1 MITAPSSWIRHH
13 GANLVTLYPP
23 DGGGRI
29 RVFERVRPLVRMSA
43 IVTFVL
49 ERDPA
54 FRMRGVRD
62 ASALTTTEGEHAAW
76 VAITGT
82 RDDAASARFVGAVF
96 GDDFALVL
104 DALVVAPARAA
115 LIEATAREVLRGASL
130 GLGTRRRRY
139 RYSPPAGW
147 RGLPSG
153 LVAHWYPP
161 GFPGDAASIAV
172 APAEA
177 SSEDPTAVFEGMV
190 ASERARG
197 HELDGKILESG
208 LVTDGGL
215 RGRHWSFAV
224 RARAGVSHRELAAFS
239 AAPYLYSLRM
249 ESAGAHHDAHRA
261 IFAAVARSVQPVP
274 TPGEGH
280 AGLAAPS
287 SDLFAYL
294 LD

>member
-1 MITAPSSWIRHH
+1 M
-13 GANLVTLYPP
+13 
-23 DGGGRI
+23 
-29 RVFERVRPLVRMSA
+29 FERVRPLTRLSG

-62 ASALTTTEGEHAAW
+62 ASAMITTEGEHGAW

-82 RDDAASARFVGAVF
+82 RDDSASARFIGAVF
-96 GDDFALVL
+96 GDDFAVVI
-104 DALVVAPARAA
+104 DALVIAPARAA
-115 LIEATAREVLRGASL
+115 LIEATARELTRGVSL

-139 RYSPPAGW
+139 RYRPPTGW

-172 APAEA
+172 APAEV
-177 SSEDPTAVFEGMV
+177 SSEDLTAVFDGMI

-197 HELDGKILESG
+197 HELDGKIRESG

-215 RGRHWSFAV
+215 RGQHWSFAV
-224 RARAGVSHRELAAFS
+224 RGREGVSHRELAAFS

-249 ESAGAHHDAHRA
+249 ESAGAQHDAHRA
-261 IFAAVARSVQPVP
+261 IFAAVARSVEPVP

-280 AGLAAPS
+280 AGHATPAN
-287 SDLFAYL
+287 DLFAYL